1 MASTES
7 ERFIRKAR
15 AEYDGYL
22 LVDDEYIKE
31 SFRII
36 YQNSREMNEEIETLK
51 TQNSDLTAR
60 LTAAETRLTT
70 AEASISTLT
79 TDSHTH

>member
-1 MASTES
+1 MAIAES
-7 ERFIRKAR
+7 ERFVRKAR

-36 YQNSREMNEEIETLK
+36 YENSRDMNEEIEALK
-51 TQNSDLTAR
+51 TQNIDLVAR
-60 LTAAETRLTT
+60 LTAAETNIT
-70 AEASISTLT
+70 
-79 TDSHTH
+79 SHAH

>member
-1 MASTES
+1 MASSES
-7 ERFIRKAR
+7 ERFVRKAR

-36 YQNSREMNEEIETLK
+36 YENTREMSEDIETLK

-60 LTAAETRLTT
+60 LTAAETNITT
-70 AEASISTLT
+70 HA
-79 TDSHTH
+79 H

>member
-1 MASTES
+1 MSSSES
-7 ERFIRKAR
+7 ERFVRKAR

-36 YQNSREMNEEIETLK
+36 YENTREMNEDIEALK

-60 LTAAETRLTT
+60 LTAAETNITT
-70 AEASISTLT
+70 HA
-79 TDSHTH
+79 H

>member
-1 MASTES
+1 MARSES
-7 ERFIRKAR
+7 ERFIRKAK

-22 LVDDEYIKE
+22 LIDDDYIKE

-36 YQNSREMNEEIETLK
+36 YENSRDMNEEIETLK

-60 LTAAETRLTT
+60 LTAAETNITT
-70 AEASISTLT
+70 HA
-79 TDSHTH
+79 H

>member
-1 MASTES
+1 MAITES

-22 LVDDEYIKE
+22 LIDDEYIKE
-31 SFRII
+31 SFRVI
-36 YQNSREMNEEIETLK
+36 YENSRDMNEEIEALK

-60 LTAAETRLTT
+60 LTAAETNITT
-70 AEASISTLT
+70 HA
-79 TDSHTH
+79 H

>member
-1 MASTES
+1 MASSES
-7 ERFIRKAR
+7 ERFVRKAR

-36 YQNSREMNEEIETLK
+36 YENTREMNEDIEALK

-60 LTAAETRLTT
+60 LTAAET
-70 AEASISTLT
+70 SISTLT

>member
-1 MASTES
+1 MATSES
-7 ERFIRKAR
+7 KRFIRKAR

-22 LVDDEYIKE
+22 LIDDEYVKE

-36 YQNSREMNEEIETLK
+36 YENTREMNEDIETLK

-60 LTAAETRLTT
+60 LTAAETNITT
-70 AEASISTLT
+70 
-79 TDSHTH
+79 HVH

>member
-1 MASTES
+1 MATTES
-7 ERFIRKAR
+7 ERFVRKAR

-22 LVDDEYIKE
+22 LVEDEYIKE

-36 YQNSREMNEEIETLK
+36 YENAREMNEEIETLK

-60 LTAAETRLTT
+60 LTAAETNITT
-70 AEASISTLT
+70 HA
-79 TDSHTH
+79 H

>member
-1 MASTES
+1 MAET
-7 ERFIRKAR
+7 ERFVRKAK

-36 YQNSREMNEEIETLK
+36 YENTREMNEEIEDLK
-51 TQNSDLTAR
+51 IRINTLTAR
-60 LTAAETRLTT
+60 LTAAETN
-70 AEASISTLT
+70 IST
-79 TDSHTH
+79 HTH

>member
-1 MASTES
+1 MASSES

-36 YQNSREMNEEIETLK
+36 YENSREMNEDIETLK

-60 LTAAETRLTT
+60 LTAAETNITT
-70 AEASISTLT
+70 HA
-79 TDSHTH
+79 H

>member
-1 MASTES
+1 MASSES
-7 ERFIRKAR
+7 ERFVRKAR

-36 YQNSREMNEEIETLK
+36 YENTREMNEDIEALK

-60 LTAAETRLTT
+60 LTAAETNITT
-70 AEASISTLT
+70 HA
-79 TDSHTH
+79 H

>member
-1 MASTES
+1 MAES
-7 ERFIRKAR
+7 ERFVRKAK

-36 YQNSREMNEEIETLK
+36 YENTREMNEEIEDLK
-51 TQNSDLTAR
+51 IRINTLTAR
-60 LTAAETRLTT
+60 LTAAETN
-70 AEASISTLT
+70 IST
-79 TDSHTH
+79 HTH

>member
-1 MASTES
+1 MASSAS

-36 YQNSREMNEEIETLK
+36 YENSREMNEDIETLK

-60 LTAAETRLTT
+60 LTAAETNITT
-70 AEASISTLT
+70 
-79 TDSHTH
+79 HVH

>member
-1 MASTES
+1 MATSES

-36 YQNSREMNEEIETLK
+36 YENARDMNDAIETLK
-51 TQNSDLTAR
+51 TQNTDLVAR
-60 LTAAETRLTT
+60 LTAAETN
-70 AEASISTLT
+70 ISNI
-79 TDSHTH
+79 HTH

>member
-1 MASTES
+1 MAET
-7 ERFIRKAR
+7 ERFVRKAK

-36 YQNSREMNEEIETLK
+36 YENTREMNEEIEDLK
-51 TQNSDLTAR
+51 IKINTLTAR
-60 LTAAETRLTT
+60 LTAAETN
-70 AEASISTLT
+70 IST
-79 TDSHTH
+79 HTH

>member
-1 MASTES
+1 MATSES
-7 ERFIRKAR
+7 KRFIRKAR

-22 LVDDEYIKE
+22 LIDDEYIKE

-36 YQNSREMNEEIETLK
+36 YENSRDMNEEIETLK

-60 LTAAETRLTT
+60 LTAAETNITT
-70 AEASISTLT
+70 HA
-79 TDSHTH
+79 H

>member
-7 ERFIRKAR
+7 ERFVKKAR

-36 YQNSREMNEEIETLK
+36 YENSREMNEEIETLK

-60 LTAAETRLTT
+60 LTATETNITT
-70 AEASISTLT
+70 
-79 TDSHTH
+79 HVH

>member
-1 MASTES
+1 MASSES
-7 ERFIRKAR
+7 ERFVRKAR

-36 YQNSREMNEEIETLK
+36 YENTREMNEDIEALK

-60 LTAAETRLTT
+60 LTAAETNI
-70 AEASISTLT
+70 A
-79 TDSHTH
+79 THVH

>member
-1 MASTES
+1 MATGES

-36 YQNSREMNEEIETLK
+36 YENARDMNEEIETLK
-51 TQNSDLTAR
+51 TQNSDLSAR
-60 LTAAETRLTT
+60 LTAAETNITT
-70 AEASISTLT
+70 H
-79 TDSHTH
+79 SH

>member
-1 MASTES
+1 MASSES
-7 ERFIRKAR
+7 ERFVRKAR

-36 YQNSREMNEEIETLK
+36 YENTREMNEEIESLK
-51 TQNSDLTAR
+51 TQNSDLIAR
-60 LTAAETRLTT
+60 LTAAEINITT
-70 AEASISTLT
+70 
-79 TDSHTH
+79 HTH

>member
-1 MASTES
+1 MASAES
-7 ERFIRKAR
+7 ERYIRKAR

-36 YQNSREMNEEIETLK
+36 YQNSREMSEEIETLK

-60 LTAAETRLTT
+60 LTAAETNITT
-70 AEASISTLT
+70 H
-79 TDSHTH
+79 SH

>member
-1 MASTES
+1 MAIAES
-7 ERFIRKAR
+7 ERFLRKAR

-22 LVDDEYIKE
+22 LIDDEYTKE

-36 YQNSREMNEEIETLK
+36 YENSRDMNEEIEALK

-60 LTAAETRLTT
+60 LTAAETNIT
-70 AEASISTLT
+70 IH
-79 TDSHTH
+79 SH

>member
-1 MASTES
+1 MASSES

-36 YQNSREMNEEIETLK
+36 YENPREMNEDIETLK

-60 LTAAETRLTT
+60 LTAAETNITT
-70 AEASISTLT
+70 
-79 TDSHTH
+79 HVH

>member
-1 MASTES
+1 MASSES
-7 ERFIRKAR
+7 ERFVRKAR

-36 YQNSREMNEEIETLK
+36 YENSREMNEEIETLK

-60 LTAAETRLTT
+60 LTAAETNITT
-70 AEASISTLT
+70 HA
-79 TDSHTH
+79 H

>member
-7 ERFIRKAR
+7 ERFVRKAR

-22 LVDDEYIKE
+22 MVEDEYIKE

-36 YQNSREMNEEIETLK
+36 YENTREMNEEIETLK

-60 LTAAETRLTT
+60 LTAAEINITT
-70 AEASISTLT
+70 HA
-79 TDSHTH
+79 H

>member
-1 MASTES
+1 MASSES
-7 ERFIRKAR
+7 ERFVRKAR

-22 LVDDEYIKE
+22 LVEDEYIKE

-36 YQNSREMNEEIETLK
+36 YENAREMNEEIETLK

-60 LTAAETRLTT
+60 LTAAETNITT
-70 AEASISTLT
+70 HA
-79 TDSHTH
+79 H

>member
-1 MASTES
+1 MASSAS

-36 YQNSREMNEEIETLK
+36 YENSREMNEEIETLK

-60 LTAAETRLTT
+60 LTAAETNITT
-70 AEASISTLT
+70 HA
-79 TDSHTH
+79 H

>member
-1 MASTES
+1 MATSES
-7 ERFIRKAR
+7 KRFIRKAR

-22 LVDDEYIKE
+22 LIDDEYIKE

-36 YQNSREMNEEIETLK
+36 YENSREMNEDIETLK

-60 LTAAETRLTT
+60 LTAAETNITT
-70 AEASISTLT
+70 
-79 TDSHTH
+79 HVH